1 MLIQW
6 FPGHMH
12 KASREIKAI
21 MEHIDLMIEI
31 LDARIPFSSQ
41 NPALAKLR
49 GDKPYIK
56 VLSKCDLADEQR
68 TQQWQEYFER
78 EQGVKTLAV
87 AMSQVEKIKQLFA
100 LCNKL
105 VPRSENRSKPL
116 HALIT
121 GIPNVGKS
129 TIINILAG
137 RTIAKTGDEPA
148 VTKYQQRVDLGN
160 GLVLFDT
167 PGVLWGNI
175 ENQNSGY
182 RLAATGAIKDTAFTH
197 EDVASFLAEYL
208 LQHYPELLKIRYQLD
223 VLPKT
228 DTELL
233 NVIGKKRGCLK
244 SGGQIELDKVSKI
257 LVGELRSATLGR
269 ITLETPEEVEI
280 ELAEL
285 EIIRAEKAAKKLA
298 RTKKGIKTH
307 EVPHSK

>member
-6 FPGHMH
+6 YPGHMH
-12 KASREIKAI
+12 KASREIKAA
-21 MEHIDLMIEI
+21 MEHIDLTIEI

-41 NPALAKLR
+41 NPALVKLR
-49 GDKPYIK
+49 GDKPCIK
-56 VLSKCDLADEQR
+56 VLNKCDLADEQR
-68 TQQWQEYFER
+68 TQQWQEYLER

-87 AMSQVEKIKQLFA
+87 AMNQVDKIRQLPT
-100 LCNKL
+100 LCHKL
-105 VPRSENRSKPL
+105 VPRLESRSKPL

-129 TIINILAG
+129 TLINILAG
-137 RTIAKTGDEPA
+137 RTIAKTGNEPA
-148 VTKYQQRVDLGN
+148 VTKHQQRIDLGN

-197 EDVASFLAEYL
+197 EDVASFIAEYL
-208 LQHYPELLKIRYQLD
+208 LHNYSELLTARFQID
-223 VLPKT
+223 VLPQT
-228 DTELL
+228 DIELL
-233 NVIGKKRGCLK
+233 NLIGQKRGCLR
-244 SGGQIELDKVSKI
+244 SGGRIELDKVAKI

-269 ITLETPEEVEI
+269 ITMETPEQVEI

-285 EIIRAEKAAKKLA
+285 DIIRAEKAAKKLA
-298 RTKKGIKTH
+298 RSKKREH
-307 EVPHSK
+307 

>member
-12 KASREIKAI
+12 KASKEIKAA

-41 NPALAKLR
+41 NPTMATLR
-49 GDKPYIK
+49 GDKPCIK
-56 VLSKCDLADEQR
+56 VLSKCDLADESR
-68 TQQWQEYFER
+68 TQIWQEYLER

-87 AMSQVEKIKQLFA
+87 AMSQPEKIKQLTT
-100 LCNKL
+100 LCHKL
-105 VPRSENRSKPL
+105 VPRLESRSKPL

-148 VTKYQQRVDLGN
+148 VTKHQQRIDLGE

-175 ENQNSGY
+175 ENKNSGY

-197 EDVASFLAEYL
+197 ENVAAFVADYL
-208 LQHYPELLKIRYQLD
+208 LQHYPDLLKARFQFD
-223 VLPKT
+223 ALPENEI
-228 DTELL
+228 ELL

-244 SGGQIELDKVSKI
+244 SGGKIDLDKVSKI
-257 LVGELRSATLGR
+257 LIGELRSATLGR
-269 ITLETPEEVEI
+269 ITLETPENVEI

-285 EIIRAEKAAKKLA
+285 TIIRAEKAAKKLA
-298 RTKKGIKTH
+298 RKKRD
-307 EVPHSK
+307 

>member
-6 FPGHMH
+6 YPGHMH
-12 KASREIKAI
+12 KASREIKAA

-41 NPALAKLR
+41 NPTMATLR
-49 GDKPYIK
+49 GDKPCIK
-56 VLSKCDLADEQR
+56 VLSKCDLADDSR
-68 TQQWQEYFER
+68 TQIWQEYLER

-87 AMSQVEKIKQLFA
+87 AMGQPEKSKQLTA
-100 LCNKL
+100 LCHKL
-105 VPRSENRSKPL
+105 VPRLESRSKPL

-148 VTKYQQRVDLGN
+148 VTKHQQRIDLGG

-175 ENQNSGY
+175 ENENSGY

-197 EDVASFLAEYL
+197 EDVASWTAEFLL
-208 LQHYPELLKIRYQLD
+208 RDYPELIKARYQLD
-223 VLPKT
+223 TLPKNEN
-228 DTELL
+228 ELL
-233 NVIGKKRGCLK
+233 DIIGRKRGCLK
-244 SGGQIELDKVSKI
+244 SGGKINLDQVSKI
-257 LVGELRSATLGR
+257 LIGELRSTTIGR
-269 ITLETPEEVEI
+269 VTLETPEMIEVE
-280 ELAEL
+280 LAKL
-285 EIIRAEKAAKKLA
+285 EIIRAAKAAKKLA
-298 RTKKGIKTH
+298 REQSKKRRY
-307 EVPHSK
+307 

>member
-6 FPGHMH
+6 YPGHMH
-12 KASREIKAI
+12 KASREIKAA

-31 LDARIPFSSQ
+31 IDARIPFSSQ
-41 NPALAKLR
+41 NPVMATLR
-49 GDKPYIK
+49 GDKPCIK
-56 VLSKCDLADEQR
+56 VLSKCDLADDSR
-68 TQQWQEYFER
+68 TQEWQEYLER
-78 EQGVKTLAV
+78 ENGVKTLAV
-87 AMSQVEKIKQLFA
+87 AMNQIDKIKQLNS
-100 LCNKL
+100 LCHKL
-105 VPRSENRSKPL
+105 VPRDISVKPL

-148 VTKYQQRVDLGN
+148 VTKHQQRIDLGD

-197 EDVASFLAEYL
+197 EDVASWTAEFLL
-208 LQHYPELLKIRYQLD
+208 RDYPELIKARYQLETA
-223 VLPKT
+223 PANE
-228 DTELL
+228 TELL
-233 NVIGKKRGCLK
+233 EIIGRKRGCLK
-244 SGGQIELDKVSKI
+244 SGGKVNLDQVSKI
-257 LVGELRSATLGR
+257 LIGELRTTTIGKV
-269 ITLETPEEVEI
+269 TLETPAMIEVEM
-280 ELAEL
+280 AQL

-298 RTKKGIKTH
+298 RKKRD
-307 EVPHSK
+307 

>member
-6 FPGHMH
+6 YPGHMH
-12 KASREIKAI
+12 KASREIKAA

-41 NPALAKLR
+41 NPTMATLR
-49 GDKPYIK
+49 GDKPCIK
-56 VLSKCDLADEQR
+56 VLSKCDLADDSR
-68 TQQWQEYFER
+68 TQIWQEYLER

-87 AMSQVEKIKQLFA
+87 SMGQPEKSKQLTA
-100 LCNKL
+100 LCHKL
-105 VPRSENRSKPL
+105 VPRLESRSKPL

-148 VTKYQQRVDLGN
+148 VTKHQQRIDLGD

-175 ENQNSGY
+175 ENENSGY

-197 EDVASFLAEYL
+197 EDVASWTAEFLL
-208 LQHYPELLKIRYQLD
+208 RDYPELIKARYQLET
-223 VLPKT
+223 LPKNEN
-228 DTELL
+228 ELL
-233 NVIGKKRGCLK
+233 DIIGRKRGCLK
-244 SGGQIELDKVSKI
+244 SGGKINLDQVSKI
-257 LVGELRSATLGR
+257 LIGELRSTTIGR
-269 ITLETPEEVEI
+269 ITLETPENVEI
-280 ELAEL
+280 ELAKL

-298 RTKKGIKTH
+298 REQSKKRGR
-307 EVPHSK
+307 